1 MATSSDQA
9 GGLMASAIAAQTTA
23 ATCPKHG
30 AFEQRTVQLGR
41 RTVVMPCPGC
51 SEEGRAEEARRAG
64 ELAAKQRQARL
75 AERAAEMLAIAKIPK
90 RFVGR
95 SFETF
100 VAETPEQQAALSVC
114 RDYAETFEER
124 RARGEGLLLAGTTGA
139 GKSHLAASI
148 LQQLMPTHSVLY
160 TTVPEL
166 VRAVRD
172 TWHRDAKHTTTQV
185 IESMRALDLLVVDE
199 VGMQTGTDG
208 EQVILYDVLDGRYR
222 DCAPTIM
229 LTNLDSRALRTAIG
243 DRLYDRLRETSRRV
257 IFSWDSYR
265 PRARTA

>member
-1 MATSSDQA
+1 
-9 GGLMASAIAAQTTA
+9 
-23 ATCPKHG
+23 
-30 AFEQRTVQLGR
+30 
-41 RTVVMPCPGC
+41 
-51 SEEGRAEEARRAG
+51 
-64 ELAAKQRQARL
+64 
-75 AERAAEMLAIAKIPK
+75 MLATARIPK

-95 SFETF
+95 SFDSY
-100 VAETPEQQAALSVC
+100 VVETPEQQAALSMC

-124 RARGEGLLLAGTTGA
+124 RARGDGLLLAGTTGA

-148 LQQLMPTHSVLY
+148 LQHLMPHKSVLY

-172 TWHRDAKHTTTQV
+172 TWHRDSKYSTTQV
-185 IESMRALDLLVVDE
+185 IESMRALDLLVIDE

-222 DCAPTIM
+222 DCSPTIM
-229 LTNLDSRALRTAIG
+229 LTNLDSRALRDAVG

-257 IFSWDSYR
+257 LFNWDSYR
-265 PRARTA
+265 PRARSQ

>member
-1 MATSSDQA
+1 MATSTDSP
-9 GGLMASAIAAQTTA
+9 GGLMAAAIKTSAVKASCQ
-23 ATCPKHG
+23 KHG
-30 AFEQRTVQLGR
+30 DFEQRAVVIGR
-41 RTVVMPCPGC
+41 RSVVMPCPTC
-51 SEEGRAEEARRAG
+51 SADGRAEEQRRAG
-64 ELAAKQRQARL
+64 ADADRARL
-75 AERAAEMLAIAKIPK
+75 ARIAGRAADMLSIAKIPK

-95 SFETF
+95 SFDSYI
-100 VAETPEQQAALSVC
+100 AETPEQQAALSVC

-124 RARGEGLLLAGTTGA
+124 RAKGEGLLLAGTTGA

-148 LQQLMPTHSVLY
+148 LQHLMPRKSVLY

-172 TWHRDAKHTTTQV
+172 TWHRDSKFSTTQV
-185 IESMRALDLLVVDE
+185 IESMRALDLLVIDE

-229 LTNLDSRALRTAIG
+229 LTNLDSKSLRDAVG

-257 IFSWDSYR
+257 LFTWESHR
-265 PRARTA
+265 PRARSQ